1 MGSRPPGDH
10 LTGPSHRSTGGGAA
24 GLNHEPPGDFD
35 GWDCDIEVVLEDPA
49 WRSAVPRVEEVVRRA
64 AAAAFAE
71 AETGGAVTVL
81 LTGDLQVK
89 RLNGDHRGKVK
100 PTNVLSFP
108 PLHPGLPGDVAVA
121 LGVVRREARAA
132 GRSVMAHLSHLVAHG
147 VLHLLGHDHLR
158 AGEARRMERAEA
170 RIMRRLALP
179 NPWRGIA

>member
-1 MGSRPPGDH
+1 MVE
-10 LTGPSHRSTGGGAA
+10 A
-24 GLNHEPPGDFD
+24 
-35 GWDCDIEVVLEDPA
+35 PA

-64 AAAAFAE
+64 AAAAFEE
-71 AETGGAVTVL
+71 AGEDGSAPGGVTVL
-81 LTGDLQVK
+81 LTDDRAIK

-108 PLHPGLPGDVAVA
+108 APYPGMPGDVALA
-121 LGVVRREARAA
+121 LGTVRREARAA

-147 VLHLLGHDHLR
+147 VLHLAGHDHLH

-179 NPWRGIA
+179 NPWRGVA